1 MTIGYIA
8 NNYFFPRNCPL
19 DHQMPTRLD
28 TLKILE
34 MLPLIYEDLD
44 IDTIERRFFAMTAEI
59 FAFDRLA
66 LFFVKHKKSLLQG
79 KLSHGFAPD
88 AIESLNI
95 PLSADFIFTSPLITG
110 VPVWNQIIDNDPY
123 VKNLGLTNFAVIP
136 VINRKRVSC
145 WEVTACK
152 EHSCPAYGNRWLRCW
167 LISDN
172 MCSTGQDFS
181 AEQKRQKCEKCP
193 VFQEGNAD
201 CVEGVLLV
209 DNSLSKNEISDNTV
223 VVLSLLGH
231 TIGAA
236 INNSKRFE
244 RTLRISIKDDLTGM
258 HNRRYFNER
267 LGDELERV
275 NRYPKTPLS
284 LIMLDIDFFKQV
296 NDTHGHQF
304 GDSVLIWFAG
314 FLSATLRK
322 SDVVARYGGEEFA
335 ILLINTDQ
343 DQALEVAEDLRQQ
356 IESLSRAATGTAIT
370 ASFGVATFGEKATSI
385 DSLIGKADKA
395 LYAAKAQGRNR
406 VCLAG

>member
-1 MTIGYIA
+1 
-8 NNYFFPRNCPL
+8 
-19 DHQMPTRLD
+19 MPTRLD

-79 KLSHGFAPD
+79 KLSHGFAAD

-95 PLSADFIFTSPLITG
+95 PLSANFIFTSPLITG
-110 VPVWNQIIDNDPY
+110 VPVWNRIIDNDPY
-123 VKNLGLTNFAVIP
+123 VDTLGLTNFAVIP

-145 WEVTACK
+145 WEVTACQ

-167 LISDN
+167 LISN
-172 MCSTGQDFS
+172 NKCSSGQNLTS
-181 AEQKRQKCEKCP
+181 EQKRQKCEECP
-193 VFQEGNAD
+193 VYQEGNAD
-201 CVEGVLLV
+201 CVEGILLV
-209 DNSLSKNEISDNTV
+209 DNSLSGNEISDSTV

-231 TIGAA
+231 TVGAA

-244 RTLRISIKDDLTGM
+244 RTLKISIKDDLTGI

-267 LGDELERV
+267 LVDELERV
-275 NRYPKTPLS
+275 NRYPKDPLS
-284 LIMLDIDFFKQV
+284 LVMIDIDFFKQV
-296 NDTHGHQF
+296 NDSHGHQF
-304 GDSVLIWFAG
+304 GDAALIWFAG
-314 FLSATLRK
+314 FLSSKLRK

-335 ILLINTDQ
+335 LLLINTNQ
-343 DQALEVAEDLRQQ
+343 NQALEVAEDLRQQ
-356 IESLSRAATGTAIT
+356 IALRSRTATGIDIT
-370 ASFGVATFGEKATSI
+370 ASFGVATFGEQATSV
-385 DSLIGKADKA
+385 DSLIAKADKA

>member
-1 MTIGYIA
+1 
-8 NNYFFPRNCPL
+8 
-19 DHQMPTRLD
+19 MPKRLD

-44 IDTIERRFFAMTAEI
+44 IDTIERRFFAMTTEI
-59 FAFDRLA
+59 FSFDRLA

-79 KLSHGFAPD
+79 KLSHGFTPG
-88 AIESLNI
+88 AIEALNI

-123 VKNLGLTNFAVIP
+123 VKNLKLTNFAVIP

-145 WEVTACK
+145 WEITACK

-167 LISDN
+167 LISN
-172 MCSTGQDFS
+172 NKCSSGQNLS
-181 AEQKRQKCEKCP
+181 LEQKRQKCEECP
-193 VFQEGNAD
+193 VYQEGNAD
-201 CVEGVLLV
+201 CVEGILLV
-209 DNSLSKNEISDNTV
+209 DNSLSGVEINDNTV

-231 TIGAA
+231 TVGAA

-244 RTLRISIKDDLTGM
+244 RTLKISIKDDLTGI

-267 LGDELERV
+267 LVDELERV
-275 NRYPKTPLS
+275 SRYPKDPLS
-284 LIMLDIDFFKQV
+284 LIMIDIDFFKQV
-296 NDTHGHQF
+296 NDSHGHQF
-304 GDSVLIWFAG
+304 GDSVLIWFAA
-314 FLSATLRK
+314 FLSTKLRK

-335 ILLINTDQ
+335 LLLINTSQ
-343 DQALEVAEDLRQQ
+343 TQALEVAEDLRQQ
-356 IESLSRAATGTAIT
+356 IALRSHPATGTNIT
-370 ASFGVATFGEKATSI
+370 ASFGVATFGERATSV
-385 DSLIGKADKA
+385 DSLIAKADKA